1 MAYST
6 YPMLSHAKQNSLLV
20 KQRTVTG
27 GQAIRRKRCA
37 TFCPVSKVGCC
48 VMCVC
53 TRIKSLPPI
62 MHLQVSLVRPVAVE
76 NSKHKPLLL
85 YLPGKLS

>member
-1 MAYST
+1 MWVVHI
-6 YPMLSHAKQNSLLV
+6 LSQV
-20 KQRTVTG
+20 K
-27 GQAIRRKRCA
+27 
-37 TFCPVSKVGCC
+37 S
-48 VMCVC
+48 
-53 TRIKSLPPI
+53 PPLM